1 MNWIWN
7 VAKNQ
12 NSESEKLLE
21 NVNSEYENLW
31 KSEL

>member
-1 MNWIWN
+1 MNWIWK

-21 NVNSEYENLW
+21 NVNSEYKNLW